1 MTEQGHVLVVG
12 SGIRA
17 YREYLLA
24 SAARRRPVWLLDAAE
39 PTWQRN
45 YAEGA
50 HVVELLDPQ
59 RLLPNQE
66 LLVKTA
72 VALAAEHR
80 IDGVFT
86 YDETLVVTTAHIAE
100 ALGLPGLG
108 VSGAEHC
115 RNKQYTRERLTEAGI
130 LQPRF
135 AYVTTGAD
143 ARAAADEFGY
153 PVVFKPR
160 GMGASIGVVFVGS
173 PEEVDGA
180 FAMSDLSSHGGNP
193 LYQGGVL
200 VEEYLTGPEIS
211 IDGATFQGEYR
222 PFFVGRKRLGPEPY
236 FEEVGHTVSADDPL
250 LTNPELVD
258 MLAAAHRA
266 LGIRDGVTHTE
277 VRLTAR
283 GPAIVEVNGRLGGD
297 LIPYLGRLATGID
310 PAHVAVDIATGI
322 RPTLEPTLTRTVGIR
337 FNYPDHDGR
346 VLDVTVPDPAPG
358 LLESAAMVAPGA
370 ELRLPPDGYLSRYA
384 YVICAAD
391 TREECDTALDT
402 ASTLA
407 TVTLGNL

>member
-1 MTEQGHVLVVG
+1 MTTDGLVLVVG

-24 SAARRRPVWLLDAAE
+24 SAAQRRPVWLLDAVE
-39 PTWQRN
+39 PTWQHD
-45 YAEGA
+45 YAQGA
-50 HVVELLDPQ
+50 TVVELLDPK
-59 RLLPNQE
+59 RLLPDQD

-72 VALAAEHR
+72 VDLAAEHR
-80 IDGVFT
+80 IEGVFT

-100 ALGLPGLG
+100 ALGLRGLG

-115 RNKQYTRERLTEAGI
+115 RNKQYTRERLTAAGI

-135 AYVTTGAD
+135 SYVTTDAD

-160 GMGASIGVVFVGS
+160 GMGASIGVVFVGG
-173 PEEVDGA
+173 PGEVADA

-211 IDGATFQGEYR
+211 VDGATFDGEYR

-236 FEEVGHTVSADDPL
+236 FEEVGHVVSADDPL
-250 LTNPELVD
+250 LTDPGLVD

-277 VRLTAR
+277 VKLTDR

-310 PAHVAVDIATGI
+310 PAHVAVDIATGV
-322 RPTLEPTLTRTVGIR
+322 RPTLEPTLRRSVGIR
-337 FNYPDHDGR
+337 FSYPEHDGR
-346 VLDVTVPDPAPG
+346 VLGVTLPAARPG
-358 LLESAAMVAPGA
+358 LLEAAAMVQPGA
-370 ELRLPPDGYLSRYA
+370 ELRLPPEGYLSRYA

-391 TREECDTALDT
+391 TAEGCEAALDAASAGT
-402 ASTLA
+402 A
-407 TVTLGNL
+407 VTLEAL